1 MKTQIFCFTAL
12 AIALTACSST
22 PKPNDALNL
31 ASSRFEAAQGNK
43 QVSTLAAD
51 ELKQADVALHSAK
64 KAWADRDEA
73 STVNHLAYMAGQRVS
88 IAEETAANR
97 AAQAVTAGA
106 GAERDKTRLAMR
118 TMEVDQAQQKLAQE
132 QQSSAAKSAALAQE
146 QQSNAVKSTA
156 LAQADQQL
164 ALAEQNNADMNAE
177 LVAAEDNAAQQQDQM
192 ERSDARVSDLEA
204 QLKELNAKNTDHGMV
219 VTLGDVLFGS
229 GKSQILPGSEGKIA
243 KLADFFK
250 RNPERTALIEG
261 YTDSLGV
268 ASANHTLSQQRATAV
283 MNALVDRGVPANRL
297 GTRAHGAENPVASN
311 ATAAGRQM
319 NRRVEIVFAQ
329 TPVEISVK

>member
-1 MKTQIFCFTAL
+1 METRIFCFTAL
-12 AIALTACSST
+12 AVALAACSST

-43 QVSTLAAD
+43 QVATLAAD
-51 ELKQADVALHSAK
+51 ELKQADIALHSAK

-97 AAQAVTAGA
+97 AAQAITAGA

-118 TMEVDQAQQKLAQE
+118 TSEVDQAQQKLAQE
-132 QQSSAAKSAALAQE
+132 QQSNAWKSA
-146 QQSNAVKSTA
+146 A

-164 ALAEQNNADMNAE
+164 ARAEQNNADMTAE
-177 LVAAEDNAAQQQDQM
+177 LAAADDNATQQLDQI
-192 ERSDARVSDLEA
+192 ERSDARVSDLES
-204 QLKELNAKNTDHGMV
+204 QLKELNAKTTDRGMV

-250 RNPERTALIEG
+250 RNPERSALIEG

-268 ASANHTLSQQRATAV
+268 ASANYTLSQQRATAV